1 MDQKVR
7 NKRSN
12 QLFAPTRILLDN
24 IEAGHKHLEL
34 VSYREEMK
42 QYASDEE
49 YTAFL
54 VKPSKAQKVKKRAA
68 LKVPKIEA
76 QEEPEQA
83 EESAQEEQPED
94 PMAIL
99 LENLQKKPRNALIKE
114 AEAAK
119 IKVSPDQSNESII
132 SAICQLYRI

>member
-7 NKRSN
+7 NKRSG
-12 QLFAPTRILLDN
+12 QLFAPTRILLEN
-24 IEAGHKHLEL
+24 IDAGHKHLEL

-42 QYASDEE
+42 QYASDDE

-54 VKPSKAQKVKKRAA
+54 VKPSEPPKEKKRAA
-68 LKVPKIEA
+68 LQVPKVEV
-76 QEEPEQA
+76 QEEPT
-83 EESAQEEQPED
+83 EEPPKEEQPED

-99 LENLQKKPRNALIKE
+99 LENLKKKPRKALIKE

-119 IKVSPDQSNESII
+119 IKVSPDQSNDSII
-132 SAICQLYRI
+132 EAICQLYRN